1 MRLEDGVVVLEDEEC
16 DGECIE
22 RPHQFRR
29 GDPTTGWGV
38 FSPICQRNGCNVM
51 GTGDRCGDGECE
63 GEPHWLDVEPDV
75 R

>member
-1 MRLEDGVVVLEDEEC
+1 MGMRLEDGVMVLEDDEC

-22 RPHQFRR
+22 RPHQWRYGNEGQF
-29 GDPTTGWGV
+29 
-38 FSPICQRNGCNVM
+38 FSPVCQRTGCKVM

-75 R
+75 A